1 LEQKMK
7 ALPQTDSISEL
18 AAFWD
23 EHDLTEFED
32 EMEEVQDAVFVGPEQ
47 LVVSLC
53 SEDARVVH
61 EIAAKR
67 RVSEAE
73 LVSAWIHERLRSA

>member
-1 LEQKMK
+1 MTR
-7 ALPQTDSISEL
+7 LPQTDSISEL

-23 EHDLTEFED
+23 KHDLTEFED
-32 EMEEVQDAVFVGPEQ
+32 DLEEVPETVFVRPEKLVVDLCSQDAQ
-47 LVVSLC
+47 
-53 SEDARVVH
+53 AVH

-73 LVSAWIHERLRSA
+73 LISTWIHERVKSA